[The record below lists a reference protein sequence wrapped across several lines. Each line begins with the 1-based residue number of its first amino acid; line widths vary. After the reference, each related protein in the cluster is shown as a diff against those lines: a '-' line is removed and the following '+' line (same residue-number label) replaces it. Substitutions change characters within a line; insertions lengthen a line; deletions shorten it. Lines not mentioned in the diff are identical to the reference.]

1 MIRFFYLSPLL
12 LAVTLFAVFPPAALS
27 ESGNQ
32 DSQSKVD
39 PAESMFQ
46 VREEI
51 KLVPGAL
58 EAERGA
64 LLKKILEAEAA
75 GVGVKNY
82 LTAFKYIE
90 SLAEKGADAGV
101 IAPRLSSINASLD
114 EQLKRSRILKTQKLP
129 PPIAASSPPP
139 SQTGG
144 RGSGKASSNKQ
155 DLLNQLRGRGQ
166 GEVFDKLKDKWFGGD
181 LPDSVKNKIPAG
193 FDPSKLSKEDMDRLM
208 QRLK

>member
-1 MIRFFYLSPLL
+1 MIRFFYFSLSIS
-12 LAVTLFAVFPPAALS
+12 AVTLIAVLAPAARS
-27 ESGNQ
+27 ESLE
-32 DSQSKVD
+32 SVKD

-51 KLVPGAL
+51 KLAPGAL

-64 LLKKILEAEAA
+64 LLKKILAAEDA

-82 LTAFKYIE
+82 LTAFKYLE
-90 SLAEKGADAGV
+90 SLAEKGADPSV

-114 EQLKRSRILKTQKLP
+114 EQLKRSRVLKTQKLP

-139 SQTGG
+139 SQMGG
-144 RGSGKASSNKQ
+144 RPPGKSASGKQ

-166 GEVFDKLKDKWFGGD
+166 GEVIDKLKDKWFGGD